1 MGGNRSAISV
11 ETRRSG
17 QWPATDRAYLRRERL
32 EYLRATGLLVPGVDA
47 GEG

>member
-1 MGGNRSAISV
+1 
-11 ETRRSG
+11 
-17 QWPATDRAYLRRERL
+17 LRRERL

>member
-1 MGGNRSAISV
+1 MGENFRAVSV

-17 QWPATDRAYLRRERL
+17 QWPAADRAYLRREWL
-32 EYLRATGLLVPGVDA
+32 DFLRARGLLVPGVDA